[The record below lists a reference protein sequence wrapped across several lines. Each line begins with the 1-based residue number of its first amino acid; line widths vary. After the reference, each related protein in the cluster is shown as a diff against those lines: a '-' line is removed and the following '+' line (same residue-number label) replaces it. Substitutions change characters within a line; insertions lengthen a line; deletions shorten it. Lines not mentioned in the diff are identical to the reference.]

1 MKFGKAVPA
10 EGKPKKAFN
19 EELCDG
25 DNTGE
30 RLENSYLWLER

>member
-1 MKFGKAVPA
+1 MKFGKAVP
-10 EGKPKKAFN
+10 EE